1 SHNPSFPSI
10 HICSFFPFIWT
21 ERNQSK
27 QSRGQGTSRKLF
39 QAQFLSS
46 TDPKIPNFLISR

>member
-46 TDPKIPNFLISR
+46 TDPKIPAN